1 MEKTRIL
8 AIAPY
13 DEFQTLTQ
21 QISAEFPDIQ
31 LDTYAGNL
39 DAALEYMQS
48 RSLED
53 YDVLISRGGTA
64 KKLREALNVMVVETE
79 VSAFDMLRSIK
90 MAETTGK
97 PFAVVGYEN
106 IIEPARTIVQI
117 LDLERVEIRVVT
129 QQTVVP
135 CLRELVAMGIRFV
148 IGDVMTTEAAAA
160 LNLQS
165 ILVTSS
171 IDSIRKAL
179 RTATE
184 LSHASQ
190 RKALRQMLG
199 LDAIDQCPCGIL
211 VLDEGLRLLRSNSA
225 ALKLDLNGIKAI
237 LQENDLRETG
247 KTEFRILQK
256 SGDSLLDITVRRGMQ
271 AGKNYYYCYI
281 VSTPKLPK
289 SVGAIQI
296 ENPTPG
302 AQTYFLFSDSTYIKP
317 VHEMLKHATRS
328 SDSTMIWGDVGTEKA
343 AVARYIYRN
352 GLYATRPMI
361 CVNCQTLTVKQW
373 QTFTGSQTCLFNA
386 TGFTILFENIQCLS
400 ADLQG
405 AISDY
410 IEDTQMQKRH
420 QLMATCTQNPNQ
432 LALDQKLSPL
442 LLRRLSQISIHM
454 PPLDS
459 RKEDLSALASV
470 YIAQLNR
477 SLGLQVIGLTP
488 EALTLLQNFHWYLNL
503 DLLHKAL
510 YQLVIRTDG
519 YYIQAE
525 DTRQVLDAL
534 KLSDV
539 GAENQSWLDL
549 SKPLEEIERDII
561 RHVLQ
566 EENMNQSRTAKRLG
580 IGRSTLW
587 RKLAE

>member
-1 MEKTRIL
+1 MKTRIL

-13 DEFQTLTQ
+13 DEFQALAQ
-21 QISAEFPDIQ
+21 QIGAEFPDVQ

-53 YDVLISRGGTA
+53 YDVVISRGGTA
-64 KKLREALNVMVVETE
+64 KKLREVLNLMVVETE
-79 VSAFDMLRSIK
+79 VSALDMLRSIK
-90 MAETTGK
+90 MAEATGR

-117 LDLERVEIRVVT
+117 LGLHHVEIREVT

-135 CLRELVAMGIRFV
+135 CLRELAAMNIRLV
-148 IGDVMTTEAAAA
+148 IGDVVTTEAAAA

-184 LSHASQ
+184 LSRASQ
-190 RKALRQMLG
+190 RKALKQMLG
-199 LDAIDQCPCGIL
+199 LDAIDHCPCGIL
-211 VLDEGLRLLRSNSA
+211 VLDERLRLIRSNSA
-225 ALKLDLNGIKAI
+225 ALQLDLNEIKAV
-237 LQENDLRETG
+237 LQENNLLETE

-256 SGDSLLDITVRRGMQ
+256 SVNSLHDITVRRTAH

-281 VSTPKLPK
+281 FSSSKLPK
-289 SVGAIQI
+289 SVGSIRI

-302 AQTYFLFSDSTYIKP
+302 EQSYFLFSDSTYIKP
-317 VHEMLKHATRS
+317 VHETLKHAIRS
-328 SDSTMIWGDVGTEKA
+328 SDSAMIWGDVGTEKT

-361 CVNCQTLTVKQW
+361 CVNCQTLTSKQW
-373 QTFTGSQTCLFNA
+373 QTFIGSPSCLFNA
-386 TGFTILFENIQCLS
+386 TGFTILFENIQHLS
-400 ADLQG
+400 SELQG
-405 AISDY
+405 SISDY
-410 IEDTQMQKRH
+410 IEDTQLQKRH
-420 QLMATCTQNPNQ
+420 QLLSTCTQNPNQ

-488 EALTLLQNFHWYLNL
+488 EALTLLQNYHWYLNL
-503 DLLHKAL
+503 DLFQKAL
-510 YQLVIRTDG
+510 YQLAIRTEG
-519 YYIQAE
+519 YYISAE
-525 DTRQVLDAL
+525 DTKQILDDL

-539 GAENQSWLDL
+539 GAENQAWLDL
-549 SKPLEEIERDII
+549 SKPLDEIERDII
-561 RHVLQ
+561 RQVLQ
-566 EENMNQSRTAKRLG
+566 EEDMNQSRTAKRLG